1 MISEHNSVLERYPRI
16 QKVLNSTV
24 PALLLNSSTKYEG
37 KITNIGGT
45 IIKARL
51 PKARIG
57 AFYKIEPGQRLAEV
71 IAINEDE
78 VFLLPF
84 EHVSGMYCGQWL
96 SYQGEEFKIRVGD
109 ELLGRLV
116 DGIGRPMGSNIDALY
131 LPFERSLYAE
141 PPDPL
146 LRQVIDQP
154 FTLGVR
160 AIDGLLTCG
169 IGQRIGIFAGS
180 GVGKSTLLGM
190 ICNGASADIIVLALI
205 GERGREVNEFLALLP
220 QSTLSKCVLV
230 VTTSDR
236 PALERMKAAFTA
248 TTIAEYFRDQG
259 KNVLLMMDSVTR
271 YARAARDVGLASG
284 EPDVRGGF
292 PPSVFSSLPKLL
304 ERAGPAP
311 KGSITAIYTVL
322 LESDNVNDPIG
333 DEVRSILDGHIV
345 LTRELAEENHF
356 PAIDIGL
363 SASRVM
369 HNVVKSEHLRAA
381 AECKKLIATYKN
393 IELLI
398 RIGEY
403 TMGQDPEAD
412 KAIKNRKA
420 IQSFIQQSTKDISSY
435 EKTIE
440 NLFKVVA

>member
-1 MISEHNSVLERYPRI
+1 
-16 QKVLNSTV
+16 
-24 PALLLNSSTKYEG
+24 
-37 KITNIGGT
+37 
-45 IIKARL
+45 
-51 PKARIG
+51 
-57 AFYKIEPGQRLAEV
+57 
-71 IAINEDE
+71 
-78 VFLLPF
+78 
-84 EHVSGMYCGQWL
+84 
-96 SYQGEEFKIRVGD
+96 
-109 ELLGRLV
+109 
-116 DGIGRPMGSNIDALY
+116 
-131 LPFERSLYAE
+131 
-141 PPDPL
+141 
-146 LRQVIDQP
+146 
-154 FTLGVR
+154 
-160 AIDGLLTCG
+160 
-169 IGQRIGIFAGS
+169 
-180 GVGKSTLLGM
+180 M

-345 LTRELAEENHF
+345 LTRELAEESHF

-369 HNVVKSEHLRAA
+369 HNVVTSEHLRAA

-393 IELLI
+393 VELLI

-412 KAIKNRKA
+412 KAIKNRKL
-420 IQSFIQQSTKDISSY
+420 IQNFIQQSTKDISSY

-440 NLFKVVA
+440 SLFKVVA

>member
-1 MISEHNSVLERYPRI
+1 MISEHDFVLERYPRI
-16 QKVLNSTV
+16 QRVLNSTV
-24 PALLLNSSTKYEG
+24 PTLSLNSSTRYEG

-57 AFYKIEPGQRLAEV
+57 AFYRIEPSQRLAEV
-71 IAINEDE
+71 IAIDEDE

-84 EHVSGMYCGQWL
+84 EHISGMYCGQWL
-96 SYQGEEFKIRVGD
+96 SYQGDEFKIRVGD

-116 DGIGRPMGSNIDALY
+116 DGIGRPMGSNITAPY

-205 GERGREVNEFLALLP
+205 GERGREVNEFLAL
-220 QSTLSKCVLV
+220 
-230 VTTSDR
+230 
-236 PALERMKAAFTA
+236 ERMKAAFTA
-248 TTIAEYFRDQG
+248 TTIAEFFRDQG

-369 HNVVKSEHLRAA
+369 HNVVTSEHLRAA

-440 NLFKVVA
+440 SLFKVVA

>member
-1 MISEHNSVLERYPRI
+1 
-16 QKVLNSTV
+16 
-24 PALLLNSSTKYEG
+24 
-37 KITNIGGT
+37 
-45 IIKARL
+45 
-51 PKARIG
+51 
-57 AFYKIEPGQRLAEV
+57 
-71 IAINEDE
+71 
-78 VFLLPF
+78 PF
-84 EHVSGMYCGQWL
+84 
-96 SYQGEEFKIRVGD
+96 I
-109 ELLGRLV
+109 
-116 DGIGRPMGSNIDALY
+116 
-131 LPFERSLYAE
+131 
-141 PPDPL
+141 
-146 LRQVIDQP
+146 
-154 FTLGVR
+154 LGVR

-322 LESDNVNDPIG
+322 LES
-333 DEVRSILDGHIV
+333 
-345 LTRELAEENHF
+345 
-356 PAIDIGL
+356 
-363 SASRVM
+363 
-369 HNVVKSEHLRAA
+369 
-381 AECKKLIATYKN
+381 
-393 IELLI
+393 
-398 RIGEY
+398 
-403 TMGQDPEAD
+403 
-412 KAIKNRKA
+412 
-420 IQSFIQQSTKDISSY
+420 
-435 EKTIE
+435 
-440 NLFKVVA
+440 

>member
-1 MISEHNSVLERYPRI
+1 MEKYPRI

-24 PALLLNSSTKYEG
+24 PALSLNSSTRYEG
-37 KITNIGGT
+37 KIINIGGT

-57 AFYKIEPGQRLAEV
+57 AFYKIEPSQRLAEV
-71 IAINEDE
+71 IAIDEDE

-96 SYQGEEFKIRVGD
+96 SYQGDEFKIRVGD
-109 ELLGRLV
+109 ALLGRLV
-116 DGIGRPMGSNIDALY
+116 DGIGRPMESNIAAPY

-154 FTLGVR
+154 FILGVR

-230 VTTSDR
+230 VTTS
-236 PALERMKAAFTA
+236 
-248 TTIAEYFRDQG
+248 
-259 KNVLLMMDSVTR
+259 
-271 YARAARDVGLASG
+271 
-284 EPDVRGGF
+284 
-292 PPSVFSSLPKLL
+292 
-304 ERAGPAP
+304 
-311 KGSITAIYTVL
+311 
-322 LESDNVNDPIG
+322 
-333 DEVRSILDGHIV
+333 
-345 LTRELAEENHF
+345 
-356 PAIDIGL
+356 
-363 SASRVM
+363 
-369 HNVVKSEHLRAA
+369 
-381 AECKKLIATYKN
+381 
-393 IELLI
+393 
-398 RIGEY
+398 
-403 TMGQDPEAD
+403 
-412 KAIKNRKA
+412 
-420 IQSFIQQSTKDISSY
+420 
-435 EKTIE
+435 
-440 NLFKVVA
+440 